1 MNDNKRSSSSPLHQS
16 KSHASS
22 FQRIV
27 HRGKTAR
34 LVLLDANPLDDISNI
49 KRIDAVIL
57 NGNVF
62 PKIAL
67 QMMLANVEKA
77 ANARMN

>member
-1 MNDNKRSSSSPLHQS
+1 MHEGTVETGK
-16 KSHASS
+16 
-22 FQRIV
+22 IV
-27 HRGKTAR
+27 R
-34 LVLLDANPLDDISNI
+34 LVLLAANPLDEISNI
-49 KRIDAVIL
+49 KRIPAVIL